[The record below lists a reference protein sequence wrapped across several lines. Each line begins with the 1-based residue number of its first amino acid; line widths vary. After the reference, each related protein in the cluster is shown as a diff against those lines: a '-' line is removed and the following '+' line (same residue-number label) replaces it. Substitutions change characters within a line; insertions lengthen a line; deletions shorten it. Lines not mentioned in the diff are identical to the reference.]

1 MTTLDIRTVSRYVGA
16 ATLVLGTAAYAAP
29 ITVSGDEA
37 VPSAARLADYAA
49 QPGAARASN
58 VVLLLMIAMVPAMV
72 YAARLAR
79 SGAPKLAFAGGGIA
93 ALAWLA
99 GLMSI
104 GASQILL
111 YQGSLLPA
119 PDRAAAAAL
128 IDGVNADPVVGALV
142 GIFVI
147 GHLVGM
153 VLLGAAL
160 WRSHA
165 VPVWVA
171 ALFTASPIVHMVG
184 YATHPL
190 IDHAAGV
197 ALLVSATMIAL
208 RIVRTPDSRWDL
220 PAGAAGSAALP
231 GSLVPAHNQR

>member
-1 MTTLDIRTVSRYVGA
+1 MTTLDIRTVSRYTGA
-16 ATLVLGTAAYAAP
+16 VALVLGSAAYAVP
-29 ITVSGDEA
+29 ITVSGDED

-49 QPGAARASN
+49 QPGVARAAN
-58 VVLLLMIAMVPAMV
+58 LALLLMIAMVPAMV

-79 SGAPKLAFAGGGIA
+79 PGAPKLAFAGGGIA
-93 ALAWLA
+93 ALAWLT

-104 GASQILL
+104 GAGQILL
-111 YQGSLLPA
+111 YQGSLLPVQ
-119 PDRAAAAAL
+119 DRPAAAAL
-128 IDGVNADPVVGALV
+128 IDGVNRDPVFGALI

-153 VLLGAAL
+153 VLLGASL

-171 ALFTASPIVHMVG
+171 ALFTASPILHVVG
-184 YATHPL
+184 YATYPL
-190 IDHAAGV
+190 IDRASGV
-197 ALLVSATMIAL
+197 AFLVSGVMIAL